1 MDSYASLFSD
11 LESAHTSPRGK
22 PLLGGIGQGL
32 SDEQATALA
41 GSFERSA
48 TVCAGAGAGKTR
60 LLVERAAALV
70 AAGANPARVAVVTF
84 TRKAATEISGR
95 LATRLGDAKRVPV
108 CATVH
113 ALALSLLMRA
123 GLAVKVASDSQV
135 AEVLEQLRPDLP
147 EEYEDYSNSELL
159 LELNRCREEEQY
171 HTTSGLIAL
180 HFEDLLT
187 QAGLTDFTSLL
198 VAAAKIVD
206 NCFDH
211 VLVDEAQDLSQ
222 LQQTFLRA
230 IGGPRTRYW
239 YIGDADQAIYA
250 FRGAH
255 ADVMRELTARC
266 DDQYVLS
273 VNYRSARAV
282 VQHANNV
289 IRFNDGRI
297 AIDWKAHRTEQGE
310 VTVQPF
316 KHGDDELAAVE
327 RWLWAKRDR
336 AVLARTQALIAPLR
350 EKGLAAFTVHESKG
364 LEWPEVWVMGC
375 EAALFPHPLCTRD
388 EERRLFYVAMTRAR
402 DTLTMSYCA
411 SRSTKNP
418 ANATRHPSV
427 FLFET
432 QALNG

>member
-1 MDSYASLFSD
+1 MSNYASLFSE

-22 PLLGGIGQGL
+22 PLTGGIGHGL
-32 SDEQATALA
+32 SEEQATALA
-41 GSFERSA
+41 ASFERSA

-84 TRKAATEISGR
+84 TRKAATEISSR
-95 LATRLGDAKRVPV
+95 LATRLGDRNKVPV

-113 ALALSLLMRA
+113 ALALSLLMRK
-123 GLAVKVASDSQV
+123 GLAIKVASDAQV
-135 AEVLEQLRPDLP
+135 IEVLDTLRPELP
-147 EEYEDYSNSELL
+147 EEYEDYSDGELL
-159 LELNRCREEEQY
+159 LELNRSREEEQY
-171 HTTSGLIAL
+171 HTLSGLIAL
-180 HFEDLLT
+180 RFEELLAL
-187 QAGLTDFTSLL
+187 AGLTDFTSLL
-198 VAAAKIVD
+198 AVAAKTTEGG
-206 NCFDH
+206 FDH

-255 ADVMRELTARC
+255 ADVMRELTQQC

-273 VNYRSARAV
+273 VNYRSANTI

-289 IRFNDGRI
+289 IRFNEGRI
-297 AIDWKAHRTEQGE
+297 AIDWKAHRTETGE
-310 VTVQPF
+310 VGVQYF
-316 KHGDDELAAVE
+316 AHGDDELAEVE
-327 RWLWAKRDR
+327 RWLWAGPNR

-350 EKGLAAFTVHESKG
+350 DKGLAAFTVHESKG
-364 LEWPEVWVMGC
+364 LEWPQVWVMGC

-402 DTLTMSYCA
+402 DSLTMSYCG

-418 ANATRHPSV
+418 ANATRHPSA

-432 QALNG
+432 QALQG